1 MKEGHRG
8 ERPEGT
14 ASESRKYSTA
24 EGRRSGWSAEG
35 GEEPTTHTSSL
46 TCCRPK
52 DGGHEQRQTGGDDT
66 EDGGHG
72 KGET

>member
-1 MKEGHRG
+1 MNEKRAEGK
-8 ERPEGT
+8 

-52 DGGHEQRQTGGDDT
+52 GGGNKRETKQEETT

-72 KGET
+72 KDEM